1 LLGLN
6 FPLFSLT
13 SESSA
18 GEFALRQQL
27 AVLTRRHPRPNL
39 SPLDKLFWGLARLV
53 RLEAGSPG
61 GHSRDRGPLASHRL
75 PPVLESDLQGETA
88 SRKED
93 AIQGGQGSDLSNG
106 RGELELG
113 RSSDSWRASHAGVR
127 GLGTYYFALDE
138 TRTPRSRTRSAMAPL
153 SSQSSRGHRR
163 HGLFTVPTLTF
174 GLLHGFFIISHD
186 RRRILHFNVTR
197 HPTSSWIVQQ
207 LREAFPYQSAPRFLI
222 LDRDAK
228 YGLEVP
234 EALQSMSIA
243 AVQTSF
249 RSPWQNGVAERWVGS
264 CRRELLDHIIALNER
279 HLRRLLS
286 EFVSYYHDDRT
297 HLGLFKETPGRR
309 IRSAATGQV
318 IAYPRLGGLHHRY
331 DRAT

>member
-1 LLGLN
+1 MFHFFRFCLGSISRCLHSRQSLLLEN
-6 FPLFSLT
+6 L
-13 SESSA
+13 
-18 GEFALRQQL
+18 ALRQQL
-27 AVLTRRHPRPNL
+27 AVLTRRHPGPNL

-88 SRKED
+88 SRKQA
-93 AIQGGQGSDLSNG
+93 AIQGSQGSDLSNG

-174 GLLHGFFIISHD
+174 GLLYGFFISSHD
-186 RRRILHFNVTR
+186 RRRIIHFNVTR
-197 HPTSSWIVQQ
+197 HPTGSWIVQQ

-243 AVQTSF
+243 ASKLPSEALGRT
-249 RSPWQNGVAERWVGS
+249 
-264 CRRELLDHIIALNER
+264 EL
-279 HLRRLLS
+279 
-286 EFVSYYHDDRT
+286 
-297 HLGLFKETPGRR
+297 
-309 IRSAATGQV
+309 RSAGWAVAGASCSTTSS
-318 IAYPRLGGLHHRY
+318 P
-331 DRAT
+331 